1 MALTI
6 LAIDTSTEAC
16 SVALFHHG
24 AIIDDFVLS
33 AREHAKQVL
42 PMVDYI
48 LAEADCH
55 LTQLDAIAFSRGPGS
70 FTGVRIGIGV
80 AQGLA
85 FGSNK
90 PLISISTLEI
100 LAQGAQRMAGAKQV
114 IVTIDARM
122 NEVYCGQYLY
132 NKIGKWDIQTNEQ
145 VISPKE
151 VANKVRNVTE
161 IPLFNAGTGFQTY
174 PDLVPES
181 ISSGVLL
188 PNAKDMLP
196 LAESLWYSSDLVCA
210 EYAEPVYLRNEVT
223 RKKPMDG

>member
-24 AIIDDFVLS
+24 SIIGDFVLS
-33 AREHAKQVL
+33 AREHTKKVL
-42 PMVDYI
+42 PMVDSI
-48 LAEADCH
+48 LTEADCH

-70 FTGVRIGIGV
+70 FTGIRIGIGV

-85 FGSNK
+85 FGADK

-100 LAQGAQRMAGAKQV
+100 LAQGAQRLAGAKQV

-122 NEVYCGQYLY
+122 NQVYCGQYLY
-132 NKIGKWDIQTNEQ
+132 NKTGKWDIQTNEQ

-151 VANKVRNVTE
+151 VVHKIRKITE
-161 IPLFNAGTGFQTY
+161 RPLFNAGSGFQTY
-174 PDLVPES
+174 PNLVPES
-181 ISSGVLL
+181 ISSGALL

-196 LAESLWYSSDLVCA
+196 LAESLWYSRDLVRA
-210 EYAEPVYLRNEVT
+210 EDAEPVYLRNEVIQ
-223 RKKPMDG
+223 KKTNG

>member
-24 AIIDDFVLS
+24 EIIGDFVLS
-33 AREHAKQVL
+33 AREHTKQVL

-70 FTGVRIGIGV
+70 FTGVRIGVGV

-85 FGSNK
+85 FGADK
-90 PLISISTLEI
+90 PLIPISTLET
-100 LAQGAQRMAGAKQV
+100 LAQGALRLAGAKQV

-132 NKIGKWDIQTNEQ
+132 NKMGRWDIQTKEQ

-151 VANKVRNVTE
+151 VGNKIKNVTE
-161 IPLFNAGTGFQTY
+161 TPLFNAGSGFRKY

-181 ISSGVLL
+181 ISSGILL

-196 LAESLWYSSDLVCA
+196 LAESLWHSRDLIYA
-210 EYAEPVYLRNEVT
+210 EDAEPVYLRNEVI
-223 RKKPMDG
+223 RKKS